1 MIEKGII
8 FVKEE
13 ALGTVIYVAK
23 NDEFIGSILIEDEI
37 KE

>member
-23 NDEFIGSILIEDEI
+23 MMNLLVQF
-37 KE
+37 